1 MINFLDLWTDIK
13 KIKLSLY
20 MGKIS
25 NSWTV
30 YQKKKK
36 KVIHEQTQE
45 LVQQENEP
53 ILNL

>member
-1 MINFLDLWTDIK
+1 MNGYK
-13 KIKLSLY
+13 KKLSCLY
-20 MGKIS
+20 IWEKQVIHE
-25 NSWTV
+25 
-30 YQKKKK
+30 QFIKKKKK

>member
-30 YQKKKK
+30 YRKKK